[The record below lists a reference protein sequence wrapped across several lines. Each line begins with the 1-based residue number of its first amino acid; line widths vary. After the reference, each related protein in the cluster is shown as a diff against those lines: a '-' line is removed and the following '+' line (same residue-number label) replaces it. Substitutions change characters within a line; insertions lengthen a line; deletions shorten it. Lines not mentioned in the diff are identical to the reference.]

1 MKMYR
6 LILGLLLV
14 VIFLTESIFADSNR
28 LSFEPEGFVL
38 SNVPFSADVNL
49 PKSYIGKTL
58 IIRGLKDDVKEVGI
72 KSNSFTITD
81 MTISRSGSREIE
93 LQVEDLKKQVK
104 IRVVPGWLSLLPP
117 LVAIVLALITRE
129 MLLSL
134 FVGIWSGVTVIT
146 CYNPISG
153 FFKSLDT
160 YVVGS
165 LANHGHASIIIFSLL
180 FGGMIGIF
188 CKNGGMLGIVNA
200 ASKYAKTRRSGQLAT
215 SIMGVV
221 IFFDDYANTLL
232 VGNTMRPFTDK
243 LRISREKLAYIV
255 DSTAAPVAN
264 LALISTWSVFQM
276 SLLDV
281 PYSNA
286 GITVSPYITFI
297 KSIPYGFYSIFA
309 LWLLFWLGIMRR
321 DFGPMYKSEIRAIK
335 ENKVLRDGASP
346 LMDDSLLR
354 KDEFGEKASHWLN
367 AVIPIVVVISTTIIG
382 LYVTGVRNL
391 NGLERSFHNIIG
403 KSNSYASLMWGAAL
417 GGFIALILSV
427 VQKLLSL
434 KDSVNAWLSGIRAMV
449 LAAVVLVL
457 AWTLGHVCE
466 DLKTAEFI
474 INNTQNLITSAVLPI
489 ITFIVAVAISFS
501 TGTSWGTMTIL
512 VPLIIPM
519 ALKMTNGNIDSQVFL
534 ASFAAILSGATFGDH
549 CSPIS
554 DTTILSSMASG
565 SDHIDH
571 VKTQFPYAVTAGV
584 FAALFGYIPA
594 GFGIQGFYWMVPAL
608 ILVIVFVRFVGK
620 SVDECEKPILTDN
633 ELIGRK

>member
-1 MKMYR
+1 MR
-6 LILGLLLV
+6 LLRLLLIGLLQLG
-14 VIFLTESIFADSNR
+14 ILFPKENLAEEYTF
-28 LSFEPEGFVL
+28 SFKSEGIVL
-38 SNVPFSADVNL
+38 SNVPFSMKVNI
-49 PKSYIGKTL
+49 PESYIGKRL
-58 IIRGLKDDVKEVGI
+58 IIKGVKDFTKDVFINNSTFIIKDLAISGSGLK
-72 KSNSFTITD
+72 
-81 MTISRSGSREIE
+81 EIE
-93 LQVEDLKKQVK
+93 IQVGDFKTNVK
-104 IRVVPGWLSLLPP
+104 IRVIPGWLSLLPP
-117 LVAIVLALITRE
+117 LVAITLALLTKE

-134 FVGIWSGVTVIT
+134 FVGIWSGVSIIT
-146 CYNPISG
+146 GYNPIFG

-160 YVVGS
+160 YVVRS
-165 LANHGHASIIIFSLL
+165 LANSNHASIIIFSLL
-180 FGGMIGIF
+180 FGGMIGII
-188 CKNGGMLGIVNA
+188 CKNGGMLGIVNT

-215 SIMGVV
+215 SIMGVI

-264 LALISTWSVFQM
+264 LAFISTWSVFQM
-276 SLLDV
+276 SLLDI

-321 DFGPMYKSEIRAIK
+321 DFGLMYKSEIRAVK
-335 ENKVLRDGASP
+335 DKKVIRDGASP
-346 LMDDSLLR
+346 LMDNSLLEMG
-354 KDEFGEKASHWLN
+354 EFGKKACHWLN
-367 AVIPIVVVISTTIIG
+367 AIIPIIVVIFTTITG

-403 KSNSYASLMWGAAL
+403 KSNSYGSLMWGAAL

-427 VQKLLSL
+427 TQKLLSL
-434 KDSVNAWLSGIRAMV
+434 RGSVDAWLSGIKAMV

-457 AWTLGHVCE
+457 AWTLGQVCE

-474 INNTQNLITSAVLPI
+474 IHNTRNLVFPAVLPI
-489 ITFIVAVAISFS
+489 ITFLTASIISFA

-512 VPLIIPM
+512 VPLIVPL
-519 ALKMTNGNIDSQVFL
+519 ALKMTGGNIDSQVFL

-584 FAALFGYIPA
+584 FAAIFGYIPA
-594 GFGIQGFYWMVPAL
+594 GFGIQGFYCMVPAL
-608 ILVIVFVRFVGK
+608 VLVIVFIRFVGR
-620 SVDECEKPILTDN
+620 SVDK
-633 ELIGRK
+633 